1 MCCLGAFLCSSF
13 YFQVWVNTKCLH
25 FLIWKPFMM
34 VNGSSYVY
42 ECSCL
47 WTKICVFWLY
57 DKVFSFFS
65 CPGPSELFQWLWTIQ
80 ESHSD
85 PLRFSGREKRKG
97 PMISAG
103 DAEFPRDYHTLAAGG
118 GRGARRFTD
127 STNGGFT
134 AASLDRRHNSV
145 AAKSLEAL
153 NSIHKADIERQRDA
167 LMDLQKN
174 KFSNSPGSLSQ
185 GSAPA
190 GRQVETH
197 THTNTGW
204 VQGDTSRMSASRA
217 IMSPLLTNKVK

>member
-1 MCCLGAFLCSSF
+1 
-13 YFQVWVNTKCLH
+13 
-25 FLIWKPFMM
+25 
-34 VNGSSYVY
+34 
-42 ECSCL
+42 
-47 WTKICVFWLY
+47 
-57 DKVFSFFS
+57 
-65 CPGPSELFQWLWTIQ
+65 
-80 ESHSD
+80 
-85 PLRFSGREKRKG
+85 
-97 PMISAG
+97 MISAG

-190 GRQVETH
+190 GRQVRDLH
-197 THTNTGW
+197 TQTPSPERQESYQSVRCNHVVSAHQQGQITKVMHQGHRSENVFGSMCWKQENTSDWMKG
-204 VQGDTSRMSASRA
+204 VRRGIFPT
-217 IMSPLLTNKVK
+217 